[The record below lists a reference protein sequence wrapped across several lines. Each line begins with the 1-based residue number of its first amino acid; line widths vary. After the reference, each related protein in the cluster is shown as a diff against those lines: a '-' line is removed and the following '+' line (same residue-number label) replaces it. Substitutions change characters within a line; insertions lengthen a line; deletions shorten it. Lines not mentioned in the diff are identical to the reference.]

1 MKNLTEENDKKNK
14 PAEKKLKLDS
24 KRAIDLLLSLL
35 GNRGMTYQKLSNPG
49 KAYEDASLG
58 IEIHSNHSKD
68 FNDIKMSWAKLHY
81 RRMISIDAL
90 LDMSSKKIKNCRSEL
105 LKIEMLG
112 NILIYLVE
120 LVESCGIVISNEQ
133 NSISGKKAKSL
144 KNKYNWMN
152 EEYNKLKIKQKKNA
166 DFSKKVRNSMK
177 EIPKVQDKSE
187 TTKITDLEKNKS
199 IAQIALK
206 AMESLIKSDKL
217 AQSASEFERQ
227 MDSFKENP
235 IYLSKYLF
243 KYSSEQIKKIYSK
256 RAIEAHFVLKII
268 SSLNELTEEKDLKEA
283 GRIMEVILNLEKS
296 VLTFKMMIKR
306 ERRELRDLLEKINNK
321 ETIERLTEYK
331 KKFRLPEN

>member
-1 MKNLTEENDKKNK
+1 
-14 PAEKKLKLDS
+14 
-24 KRAIDLLLSLL
+24 
-35 GNRGMTYQKLSNPG
+35 
-49 KAYEDASLG
+49 
-58 IEIHSNHSKD
+58 
-68 FNDIKMSWAKLHY
+68 
-81 RRMISIDAL
+81 
-90 LDMSSKKIKNCRSEL
+90 
-105 LKIEMLG
+105 
-112 NILIYLVE
+112 
-120 LVESCGIVISNEQ
+120 
-133 NSISGKKAKSL
+133 
-144 KNKYNWMN
+144 
-152 EEYNKLKIKQKKNA
+152 
-166 DFSKKVRNSMK
+166 MK
-177 EIPKVQDKSE
+177 EIPKVQENSE

-321 ETIERLTEYK
+321 ETLERLTEYK